1 MKIVIAPQAFKGS
14 LSASKAADAIA
25 RGTRQVFP
33 NAELV
38 LVPVADGGDGTLD
51 ALINATTGSFHTA
64 TVSGPLGQPVSARWG
79 VLGDGAT
86 VVVEAAQACGLALL
100 TEQDRTPL
108 KTSSYG
114 VGELIRH
121 TLDAGYRRIIIGLG
135 GSSTNDG
142 AAGLL
147 RALGGKLLDEN
158 GVDLRPGGASLLD
171 LSRIDLSGMDSRLQD
186 SEIIIATDVTNP
198 LCGPIGAAA
207 TFGPQKGATPKDV
220 AMLDAALARMAGVI
234 TQDLGI
240 DVLDISGGG
249 AAGGMG
255 AGLVAFLGAKIEWG
269 ADIVCDAVGLAGH
282 LDGAELVIT
291 GEGRLDWQTAYN
303 KAPVAV
309 ARRAAARDIPVLGVG
324 GSLGPG
330 WRGLYK
336 EGFTTLSGMVFGPVS
351 LDDALA
357 LPETHLTS
365 ATGRGL
371 KRLRYALSS
380 V

>member
-14 LSASKAADAIA
+14 LSATQAADAIA
-25 RGTRQVFP
+25 SGTRQVFP

-51 ALINATTGSFHTA
+51 ALINATTGTFHTG

-86 VVVEAAQACGLALL
+86 AVVEAAQACGLALL
-100 TEQDRTPL
+100 SERDWNPL

-121 TLDAGYRRIIIGLG
+121 ALDAGYRRIIIGLG

-142 AAGLL
+142 ASGLL
-147 RALGGKLLDEN
+147 GALGGKLLDVD
-158 GVDLRPGGASLLD
+158 GVNLRPGGAALLD
-171 LSRIDLSGMDSRLQD
+171 LSQIDLPGMDPRLQK

-207 TFGPQKGATPKDV
+207 TFGPQKGASPKDV
-220 AMLDAALARMAGVI
+220 VMLDAALARLAGVI
-234 TQDLGI
+234 AQDLGI
-240 DVLDISGGG
+240 DILDISGGG

-255 AGLVAFLGAKIEWG
+255 AGLVAFLGARIEWG
-269 ADIVCDAVGLAGH
+269 ADIVCDAVGLDGH
-282 LDGAELVIT
+282 LDGADLVIT

-309 ARRAAARDIPVLGVG
+309 ARRAAARDIPVLGVA

-336 EGFTTLSGMVFGPVS
+336 EGFTRLSGMVSGQVT
-351 LDDALA
+351 LDDAMA
-357 LPETHLTS
+357 SPETHLTR
-365 ATGRGL
+365 ATVRGL
-371 KRLRYALSS
+371 KRLRSALPS